1 MEKMSRV
8 TTALSSSALTGHTMH
23 CHLDAPANAI
33 SVCRDA
39 AQVVVAGRSI
49 FKIYAIE
56 EEQFVEKL
64 NLRVGRKPSLNLSC
78 ADVVWHQMD
87 ENLLAT
93 AATNGVVVTW
103 NLGRPSRNKQDQ
115 LFTEHKR
122 TVNKV
127 CFHPSEAHVLLSGS
141 QDGFMKCFDLR
152 KKDSVSTFSGRT
164 QRVHSHSKD
173 SPLGHS
179 SLLEPPVGFTPSPSS
194 IDILPIGQSES
205 VRDVQFSIRDY
216 FTFASTFENGNVQL
230 WDIRRPDRCERMFTA
245 HNGPVFCCDWHPE
258 DRGWLATG
266 GRDKMVKVWDMTTQR
281 AKEVHCVQTIASVAR
296 VKWRPEC
303 RHHLATCSMMV
314 DHNIYVWDV
323 RRPFVPAAMFEEH
336 RDVTTGIAWR
346 HPHDPSFLLSGSKDS
361 TLCQHLFRDASQPV
375 ERANP
380 EGLCYGLF
388 GDLAFA
394 AKESLVAAESG
405 RKPYAGDRRHPI
417 FFKRKLDPAEP
428 FAGLAS
434 SALSVFEMEPGSG
447 SMSWFVDT
455 AERYAL
461 AGRPLAELC
470 DHNSKVARELGRN
483 QVGGTDLD
491 HATDHLCSPGLV
503 PTTNLNHSVG
513 KGSSCGLPLMNSF
526 NLKDMAQG
534 LGSET
539 RLDRSKGDTR
549 SDTVLLDSS
558 ATLITNEDNEETE
571 GSDVPAD
578 YLLGDVE
585 GEEDELYLLDP
596 DHAHT
601 EEPEY
606 VLPQE
611 AFPLRHEIVDTPPGP
626 ENLQDK
632 ADSPHVSGSEADVAS
647 LAPMDSSFS
656 LVSVSHALYD
666 SRLPSD
672 FFSALVCDMLRFYA
686 EQGDVQMAVSV
697 LIVLGER
704 VRKDIDEQTQ
714 EHWYASYIDLLQRF
728 CLWNVSNQV
737 VKLSTSRAISC
748 LNQASTTLH
757 VNCSHCKRPMSSR
770 GWVCDRCHRCASMC
784 AVCHHVVKGLFV
796 WCQGCSH
803 GGHLQHIMKWLEG
816 SSHCPAGCGH
826 LCEYS

>member
-8 TTALSSSALTGHTMH
+8 STALGGGALTGRTMH

-56 EEQFVEKL
+56 DEQFVEKL

-127 CFHPSEAHVLLSGS
+127 CFHPTEAHVLLSGS

-152 KKDSVSTFSGRT
+152 RKDSVSTFS
-164 QRVHSHSKD
+164 
-173 SPLGHS
+173 
-179 SLLEPPVGFTPSPSS
+179 
-194 IDILPIGQSES
+194 GQSES

-266 GRDKMVKVWDMTTQR
+266 GRDKMVKVWDMTTHR

-394 AKESLVAAESG
+394 AKESLVATESG

-428 FAGLAS
+428 FVGLAS
-434 SALSVFEMEPGSG
+434 SALSVFEIEPGSG

-470 DHNSKVARELGRN
+470 DHNAKVARELGRN
-483 QVGGTDLD
+483 QVAQTWTMLRIIY
-491 HATDHLCSPGLV
+491 CSPGLASA
-503 PTTNLNHSVG
+503 TNLNHSVG

-526 NLKDMAQG
+526 NLKDMAPG

-558 ATLITNEDNEETE
+558 ATLLTNEDNEETE

-585 GEEDELYLLDP
+585 GEEDELYLLEP
-596 DHAHT
+596 EHAH
-601 EEPEY
+601 
-606 VLPQE
+606 
-611 AFPLRHEIVDTPPGP
+611 
-626 ENLQDK
+626 
-632 ADSPHVSGSEADVAS
+632 
-647 LAPMDSSFS
+647 
-656 LVSVSHALYD
+656 
-666 SRLPSD
+666 
-672 FFSALVCDMLRFYA
+672 

-714 EHWYASYIDLLQRF
+714 EHWYTSYIDLLQRF

>member
-1 MEKMSRV
+1 MLR
-8 TTALSSSALTGHTMH
+8 
-23 CHLDAPANAI
+23 I
-33 SVCRDA
+33 
-39 AQVVVAGRSI
+39 
-49 FKIYAIE
+49 IY
-56 EEQFVEKL
+56 
-64 NLRVGRKPSLNLSC
+64 
-78 ADVVWHQMD
+78 
-87 ENLLAT
+87 
-93 AATNGVVVTW
+93 
-103 NLGRPSRNKQDQ
+103 
-115 LFTEHKR
+115 
-122 TVNKV
+122 
-127 CFHPSEAHVLLSGS
+127 
-141 QDGFMKCFDLR
+141 
-152 KKDSVSTFSGRT
+152 
-164 QRVHSHSKD
+164 
-173 SPLGHS
+173 
-179 SLLEPPVGFTPSPSS
+179 
-194 IDILPIGQSES
+194 
-205 VRDVQFSIRDY
+205 
-216 FTFASTFENGNVQL
+216 
-230 WDIRRPDRCERMFTA
+230 
-245 HNGPVFCCDWHPE
+245 
-258 DRGWLATG
+258 
-266 GRDKMVKVWDMTTQR
+266 
-281 AKEVHCVQTIASVAR
+281 
-296 VKWRPEC
+296 
-303 RHHLATCSMMV
+303 
-314 DHNIYVWDV
+314 
-323 RRPFVPAAMFEEH
+323 
-336 RDVTTGIAWR
+336 
-346 HPHDPSFLLSGSKDS
+346 
-361 TLCQHLFRDASQPV
+361 
-375 ERANP
+375 
-380 EGLCYGLF
+380 
-388 GDLAFA
+388 
-394 AKESLVAAESG
+394 
-405 RKPYAGDRRHPI
+405 
-417 FFKRKLDPAEP
+417 
-428 FAGLAS
+428 
-434 SALSVFEMEPGSG
+434 
-447 SMSWFVDT
+447 
-455 AERYAL
+455 
-461 AGRPLAELC
+461 
-470 DHNSKVARELGRN
+470 
-483 QVGGTDLD
+483 
-491 HATDHLCSPGLV
+491 CSPGLV

-549 SDTVLLDSS
+549 SDTVLLDS
-558 ATLITNEDNEETE
+558 ATLVTNEDNEETE

-656 LVSVSHALYD
+656 LISVSHALYD
-666 SRLPSD
+666 SRLPPD

-697 LIVLGER
+697 LIVLGDR

-714 EHWYASYIDLLQRF
+714 EHWYTSYIDLLQRF